1 MTVLLVLASVLLLV
15 SGSVKVHAA
24 GRAKIDTPFLSL
36 VEVLAALALGA
47 TALMS
52 PPTEEIGFRYAVGAV
67 GLVLVSSIS
76 MGMRLS
82 TRRRERD
89 DSEGVRL
96 ITYVKYI
103 SASSDAASPDP
114 DGPTE

>member
-1 MTVLLVLASVLLLV
+1 MTVLLVLASFLLLV
-15 SGSVKVHAA
+15 SGGVKVHAA

-47 TALMS
+47 TVLTN

-67 GLVLVSSIS
+67 GLVLVSSIN
-76 MGMRLS
+76 MGMHLSRL
-82 TRRRERD
+82 RRERD
-89 DSEGVRL
+89 ESEGVRL

-103 SASSDAASPDP
+103 SATSDGASPDP
-114 DGPTE
+114 DSPTE